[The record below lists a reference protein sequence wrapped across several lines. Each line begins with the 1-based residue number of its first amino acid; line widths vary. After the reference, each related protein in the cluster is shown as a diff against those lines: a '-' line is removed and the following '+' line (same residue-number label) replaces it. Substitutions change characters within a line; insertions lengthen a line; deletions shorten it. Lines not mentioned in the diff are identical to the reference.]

1 MKPHVKASSN
11 QTTPAAPDTNRR
23 RQILAVAARLF
34 VEHGYRAT
42 SLQDV
47 ADVLGVTRPALYY
60 YFTSK
65 EELLY
70 AILSFAQEVN
80 EETTSRVFESTQD
93 PELRLARLIYAEVL
107 DTTGEADSPVTPLM
121 VDEMD
126 ELSFEHYRE
135 VAQRRRAHFDR
146 HRGLLEELKTAGRLR
161 DVDTT
166 VATFGLL
173 ALTARVS
180 GWFDPAGRLSGEQV
194 ALEVTKLALGALLA
208 DPAPVIAELDDQQ
221 APVVSGD

>member
-1 MKPHVKASSN
+1 MKPDVKASSN
-11 QTTPAAPDTNRR
+11 QTTAAAPDTNRR
-23 RQILAVAARLF
+23 MQILSVATRLF
-34 VEHGYRAT
+34 VEGGYRAT

-70 AILSFAQEVN
+70 AILSFAQN
-80 EETTSRVFESTQD
+80 INDETTARIFESTHD
-93 PELRLARLIYAEVL
+93 PESRLARLIYAEVL
-107 DTTGEADSPVTPLM
+107 DTTGEVDSPVTPLM

-126 ELSFEHYRE
+126 ELSSEHYRE
-135 VAQRRRAHFDR
+135 VAQRRRAYFDR
-146 HRGLLEELKTAGRLR
+146 HRGLLEELKTAGKLR

-173 ALTARVS
+173 ALITRVS
-180 GWFDPAGRLSGEQV
+180 AWFDPTGRLTGEQV
-194 ALEVTKLALGALLA
+194 ALEVTKLALGGVLA
-208 DPAPVIAELDDQQ
+208 DSAPVIAELDGHQVS
-221 APVVSGD
+221 VVSGD